1 MSSEA
6 ELTPLQKL
14 RSYVAHLEEENLRLR
29 GKAVPSEA
37 AVALQRD
44 NDRLRRQIADDMPRA
59 SSSPGREHL
68 TLPEVAQMLNL
79 STYEVLR
86 NLRDS
91 LPMSVDDQ
99 GNPVVA
105 RRDVDAYLLA
115 RAQGRSTRRFL

>member
-29 GKAVPSEA
+29 GQAVPSEA
-37 AVALQRD
+37 AVALQRE
-44 NDRLRRQIADDMPRA
+44 NARLRRRIAADMPRA
-59 SSSPGREHL
+59 APSHGRQHL

-91 LPMSVDDQ
+91 LPMGVDDQ
-99 GNPVVA
+99 GNTVVA
-105 RRDVDAYLLA
+105 REDVDAYLLA
-115 RAQGRSTRRFL
+115 RAQGRSTQRFL